1 MQHSDVRLS
10 RGPSSRFS
18 FCLQVVLPVKP
29 FRESLPGKLF
39 KLSEV
44 LIYKDLTS
52 GGRWVTII
60 SAGMCPVPENIKLLE
75 NIVAFLFS
83 RACNA
88 LQMEKYILL
97 QELSNKRNVIYS
109 IFVTLC
115 TTKA

>member
-1 MQHSDVRLS
+1 
-10 RGPSSRFS
+10 
-18 FCLQVVLPVKP
+18 
-29 FRESLPGKLF
+29 
-39 KLSEV
+39 
-44 LIYKDLTS
+44 
-52 GGRWVTII
+52 
-60 SAGMCPVPENIKLLE
+60 MCPVPENIKLLE